1 MSDQQEVA
9 SNIYVYNEIIETQ
22 LYVMDKILEY
32 NERAG
37 DGQFYDKF
45 REDLIQM
52 AATTFRK
59 IEEIQSLIA
68 KDLKIKS
75 NENRSN
81 TK

>member
-1 MSDQQEVA
+1 
-9 SNIYVYNEIIETQ
+9 
-22 LYVMDKILEY
+22 MDKILEY

-59 IEEIQSLIA
+59 IEGIQSLIA

-81 TK
+81 IK